1 MRSTILLLLFIAAPA
16 LADKKACVESG
27 EKLYVAQPAM
37 EDIQQAFKHCRPL
50 AEAGDGEAQYYFAS
64 VHMFRTIS
72 QPPANPLV
80 EKWMKLS
87 ADNGYGKAQFYMAT
101 VYRYGNALT
110 PRDVPKMMDMYE
122 KAARQDV
129 PPAAL
134 ELARIW
140 RYGGYGFPP
149 DEQKAA
155 YWEAFAA
162 QRQKQRCCK

>member
-1 MRSTILLLLFIAAPA
+1 VRASFLLLLLVAAPA
-16 LADKKACVESG
+16 LADKKTCVESG

-37 EDIQQAFKHCRPL
+37 EDIQQTFRHCRPL

-72 QPPANPLV
+72 QPPANPVV

-87 ADNGYGKAQFYMAT
+87 AENGYGKAQFYMAT

-110 PRDVPKMMDMYE
+110 PPDIPKMMEMYE
-122 KAARQDV
+122 KAARQGV
-129 PPAAL
+129 PPAAMEL
-134 ELARIW
+134 ERIW

-149 DEQKAA
+149 DEKKAQ
-155 YWEAFAA
+155 YWKE
-162 QRQKQRCCK
+162 QLERQRCCK

>member
-1 MRSTILLLLFIAAPA
+1 VRSALLLFLFIAAPA
-16 LADKKACVESG
+16 LADKKTCVESG
-27 EKLYVAQPAM
+27 EKLYAAQPAM
-37 EDIQQAFKHCRPL
+37 EDIQQAFRHCRPL

-72 QPPANPLV
+72 QPPANPVV

-87 ADNGYGKAQFYMAT
+87 AGNGYGKAQFYMAT
-101 VYRYGNALT
+101 VYRYGNAVT
-110 PRDVPKMMDMYE
+110 GRDIPKMMDMYE